1 MNGWSRPAISAML
14 RLASRVKG
22 PPPPVA
28 TASLVVALFA
38 PLLVLLKRR
47 LISNGD
53 HKHPRA
59 SWATICAFADD
70 QIGEAEAGRGPTRTV
85 AVEMRYTRYSE
96 WCAARG
102 HTGVDLV
109 LATALWK
116 EVGRKAGKGGMRVA
130 LEPNIVPYHAEAGVA
145 VACRWVSRQ
154 RRSAGAGV
162 FGTGPAAHTAVCLQ
176 CGYNV
181 STVCMQCA
189 CSSEGG
195 GDVACGGSLVR
206 SASAHRKWEERLSRP
221 EPGERLRCGRQA

>member
-1 MNGWSRPAISAML
+1 M
-14 RLASRVKG
+14 
-22 PPPPVA
+22 A

-47 LISNGD
+47 LISNGISNGD
-53 HKHPRA
+53 RKHPRA

-145 VACRWVSRQ
+145 VAR
-154 RRSAGAGV
+154 AMG
-162 FGTGPAAHTAVCLQ
+162 
-176 CGYNV
+176 V
-181 STVCMQCA
+181 STAPQRWGRRVWHRACSAHSSVPAVWIQCVYSVHAVCMQQRR
-189 CSSEGG
+189 G
-195 GDVACGGSLVR
+195 
-206 SASAHRKWEERLSRP
+206 W
-221 EPGERLRCGRQA
+221 

>member
-1 MNGWSRPAISAML
+1 MSSHHSMMSRPHAAMSAML

-47 LISNGD
+47 LISYGD
-53 HKHPRA
+53 SKHPRA

-70 QIGEAEAGRGPTRTV
+70 QIGEAEAGRGPSRTV
-85 AVEMRYTRYSE
+85 AVETRYRRYTE
-96 WCAARG
+96 WCLQRG

-116 EVGRKAGKGGMRVA
+116 EVGRKAGKGGVRVA

-145 VACRWVSRQ
+145 FAC
-154 RRSAGAGV
+154 
-162 FGTGPAAHTAVCLQ
+162 
-176 CGYNV
+176 
-181 STVCMQCA
+181 
-189 CSSEGG
+189 
-195 GDVACGGSLVR
+195 
-206 SASAHRKWEERLSRP
+206 
-221 EPGERLRCGRQA
+221 